1 MPAPHS
7 RGKRSSKS
15 RKGKAV
21 QRQRTGNVQPAA
33 VQPAATNAA
42 TKSPAA
48 TAPAATKKAAAFKV
62 PPRQY
67 ALPEYPYVTGELVRI
82 GILAAVLIT
91 VLIILSI
98 VL

>member
-7 RGKRSSKS
+7 RGKRSKKSK
-15 RKGKAV
+15 KGKAI
-21 QRQRTGNVQPAA
+21 QRQQTGNVQPAA
-33 VQPAATNAA
+33 ARPAATE
-42 TKSPAA
+42 AA
-48 TAPAATKKAAAFKV
+48 TAPAATTTAAPKKPAAFRN

-67 ALPEYPYVTGELVRI
+67 TLPEYPYVSGELVRI
-82 GILAAVLIT
+82 GILAAILIT